1 MTDDQRLAIAR
12 RKLYGEWRRADLQRA
27 LNIKQTKAGNLIRE
41 WEIAGYITVRYSST
55 AQVCA
60 WAADEPMSGT
70 AQTDGQIPPHTPAS
84 ARKEPSVSLRD
95 AAIGVRVL
103 VVVVLAVVVLLPL
116 GAALLN
122 WRPTVVEHPANVPAI
137 SPTIPATST
146 PERHVPTFWAP
157 NGEPSGEVP
166 VSACGPIQAR
176 YGMAW
181 GQLLDQKWVR
191 IWDCFGADPAQVAD
205 LAPTP
210 TARVE
215 VVYQQIPVHSPPPA
229 PAPTAAPQPTAA
241 PADVVQVSE
250 PRPVEP
256 GGSYL
261 VCHPQDGCIC
271 STVPGPYQGD
281 WRVVLSDISEEMCM
295 REAGW

>member
-1 MTDDQRLAIAR
+1 
-12 RKLYGEWRRADLQRA
+12 
-27 LNIKQTKAGNLIRE
+27 
-41 WEIAGYITVRYSST
+41 
-55 AQVCA
+55 
-60 WAADEPMSGT
+60 
-70 AQTDGQIPPHTPAS
+70 
-84 ARKEPSVSLRD
+84 
-95 AAIGVRVL
+95 
-103 VVVVLAVVVLLPL
+103 
-116 GAALLN
+116 
-122 WRPTVVEHPANVPAI
+122 VEYPANVPDI
-137 SPTIPATST
+137 SPTIAVTLP

-181 GQLLDQKWVR
+181 GQLPDRRWVR

-215 VVYQQIPVHSPPPA
+215 VVYQQVPVHIPHPA
-229 PAPTAAPQPTAA
+229 PAPTAAPQPTPAPQ

-250 PRPVEP
+250 EPRPIEP

-261 VCHPQDGCIC
+261 VCHPQDGCVC
-271 STVPGPYQGD
+271 SPVSGPYQNG
-281 WRVVLSDISEEMCM
+281 WKVVLSDISRETCE

>member
-1 MTDDQRLAIAR
+1 
-12 RKLYGEWRRADLQRA
+12 
-27 LNIKQTKAGNLIRE
+27 
-41 WEIAGYITVRYSST
+41 
-55 AQVCA
+55 
-60 WAADEPMSGT
+60 
-70 AQTDGQIPPHTPAS
+70 
-84 ARKEPSVSLRD
+84 VSLRD
-95 AAIGVRVL
+95 AAIGFR
-103 VVVVLAVVVLLPL
+103 VLAVVVIALVVMAPL

-122 WRPTVVEHPANVPAI
+122 WRPAVVEHPANVPAI
-137 SPTIPATST
+137 SPTFPATST

-181 GQLLDQKWVR
+181 GQLPDQKWVR

-215 VVYQQIPVHSPPPA
+215 VVYEQVPVRLPA
-229 PAPTAAPQPTAA
+229 PVPAPTAAPQPTPAPQ

-250 PRPVEP
+250 EPRSIEP

-261 VCHPQDGCIC
+261 VCHSTEGCVC
-271 STVPGPYQGD
+271 SVVSGPYKKD
-281 WRVVLSDISEEMCM
+281 WRVVLADISEEMCM